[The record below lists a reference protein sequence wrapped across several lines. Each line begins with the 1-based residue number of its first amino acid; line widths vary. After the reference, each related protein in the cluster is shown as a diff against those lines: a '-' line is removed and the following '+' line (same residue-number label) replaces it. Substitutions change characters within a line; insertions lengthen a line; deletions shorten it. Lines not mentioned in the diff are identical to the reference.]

1 MRMTFF
7 ASITTPLFSSAW
19 SPGSTGAYAG
29 TCIFL
34 IIFAAIYRL
43 LVAGKHLLE
52 HRWLDIESKR
62 RYVTVRDMP
71 TERERIHLDIGSKN
85 ATLISEQGVEEDVKV
100 IRRSR
105 RPVTPWRFSVDGPR
119 AVYAT
124 VTAGVGYLLMLAVM
138 TMNIGFFLSV
148 LGGTFL
154 GELAFGRYTQQEEHE
169 LAELKASIS
178 KEKSNHFLL
187 PIKVISM
194 MKLIFFTLSLL
205 ASIVS
210 AHFTLDF
217 PKAREADEEQQ
228 GTFPCGGGGA
238 VSNERTAWPIAGGSI
253 QLTLEHSHSAVQA
266 LLAVGND
273 PGSNF
278 NVVLVPTIQEQGI
291 GKFCLS
297 DVKIP
302 ENLGLRDGDNATI
315 QVVTDS
321 EATGGLYHCADITL
335 SSSNSSASASQC
347 TNGQGVRTTQYS
359 GKANANGTDSSS
371 PPPAST
377 SGTATSSPTGAS
389 PAASPSSAA
398 GKREFAGV
406 TVLGLLAAW
415 TLWL

>member
-7 ASITTPLFSSAW
+7 DSITTSLFSSAW
-19 SPGSTGAYAG
+19 TPGSRGAYAG

-34 IIFAAIYRL
+34 IVFAAIFRL
-43 LVAGKHLLE
+43 LLAGKHLLE
-52 HRWLDIESKR
+52 LRWLDIESKR
-62 RYVTVRDMP
+62 RYVTVRGMP
-71 TERERIHLDIGSKN
+71 TETERINLDIGSKN
-85 ATLISEQGVEEDVKV
+85 ATLISEQGVEENVKV

-124 VTAGVGYLLMLAVM
+124 LTAGVGYLLMLAVM
-138 TMNIGFFLSV
+138 TMNVGYFMSV

-154 GELAFGRYTQQEEHE
+154 GELAFGRTESFN
-169 LAELKASIS
+169 LRRKR
-178 KEKSNHFLL
+178 NHFLL
-187 PIKVISM
+187 PIQVISM
-194 MKLIFFTLSLL
+194 MKLILFTLSLL
-205 ASIVS
+205 ASLVS
-210 AHFTLDF
+210 AHFALDF
-217 PKAREADEEQQ
+217 PRPREADEEQQ
-228 GTFPCGGGGA
+228 GTFPCGGGA
-238 VSNERTAWPIAGGSI
+238 VSNERTAWPLAGGSI
-253 QLTLEHSHSAVQA
+253 QMTLGHSHSAVQA

-297 DVKIP
+297 DVRIP

-347 TNGQGVRTTQYS
+347 TNGEGVRTAQYS
-359 GKANANGTDSSS
+359 GKANANGTDSFS
-371 PPPAST
+371 PATEST
-377 SGTATSSPTGAS
+377 SATASASPTGAS

-398 GKREFAGV
+398 GKRGFAGV
-406 TVLGLLAAW
+406 TVLGLVAAW
-415 TLWL
+415 AFWL